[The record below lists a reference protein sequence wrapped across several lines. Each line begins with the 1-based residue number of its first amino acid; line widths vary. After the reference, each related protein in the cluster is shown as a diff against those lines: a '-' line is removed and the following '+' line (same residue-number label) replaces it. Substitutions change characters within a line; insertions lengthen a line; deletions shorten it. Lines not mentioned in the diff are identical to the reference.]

1 MNKYIILLRGINVG
15 GKNKVSMKELKE
27 LFEKNGFFSVITYI
41 NSGNLI
47 FSSEDSDVEFL
58 KSKCE
63 ELILEKFKLA
73 ITVTVILADDLFESL
88 SNAPKWWDVDKESKH
103 NVLFVIPPMSVDE
116 VFKEVGEIKPEYEKV
131 GHYGRVIFWSAP
143 IKTFSRTRW
152 SKIVGSSVYNS
163 ITIRNSNT
171 VKKILELCK
180 KV

>member
-27 LFEKNGFFSVITYI
+27 LFEKNGFFNVITYI

-63 ELILEKFKLA
+63 ELIMEKFKLA

-103 NVLFVIPPMSVDE
+103 NALFVIPPMSVDE

-152 SKIVGSSVYNS
+152 SNIVGSSIYNS

-171 VKKILELCK
+171 VKKLLELCK
-180 KV
+180 KL